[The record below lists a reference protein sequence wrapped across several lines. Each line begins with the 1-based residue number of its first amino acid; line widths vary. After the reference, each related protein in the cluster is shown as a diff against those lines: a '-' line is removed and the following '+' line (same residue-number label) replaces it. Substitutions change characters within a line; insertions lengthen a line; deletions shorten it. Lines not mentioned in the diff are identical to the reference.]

1 MNNPRSRHIWRGTA
15 VTAAVALLGG
25 GGTVAAT
32 PEDESEA
39 TVTFAS
45 PVEGASIAGSV
56 PLAMTA
62 EGITIEAAGEVH
74 SGAGHFH
81 VIADA
86 GCVADGESIVRDA
99 DHVHFGGGQDAGVI
113 YLEPGIHELCLQV
126 GDGIHTALDITDRLT
141 IDVGISTLDEWCAVI
156 DEVDVLFE
164 ATDTT
169 DDEFAVRQVGYENI
183 RRLITQLDD
192 GLHLVPSDVRA
203 ELTSSLGFA
212 TDLVTAFTEA
222 PDETTAYETIE
233 SVFSRFE
240 GADDLPGTD
249 WVAEQCG
256 TDISG

>member
-1 MNNPRSRHIWRGTA
+1 MNDPRSRHIWRGAA

-25 GGTVAAT
+25 GTVAAA
-32 PEDESEA
+32 PESEA

-62 EGITIEAAGEVH
+62 EGITIESAGEVH

-86 GCVADGESIVRDA
+86 GESIVRDA

-126 GDGIHTALDITDRLT
+126 GDGIHTALDITDRVT
-141 IDVGISTLDEWCAVI
+141 IDVGVSTLDEWCAVI

-164 ATDTT
+164 ATDTA

-192 GLHLVPSDVRA
+192 GLHVVPSDVRA
-203 ELTSSLGFA
+203 ELTSSLDFA
-212 TDLVTAFTEA
+212 TDLVTAITEA
-222 PDETTAYETIE
+222 ADETTAFETVE

-249 WVAEQCG
+249 WVAEECG
-256 TDISG
+256 TDMSG